1 MCVAPC
7 GPSLCECVVSGSD
20 EYVDVC
26 SSLSLTWSIIV
37 WVCECVVSGSDEWDV
52 CSSLSLTWSIIV
64 WVCAH

>member
-7 GPSLCECVVSGSD
+7 GPSLCGCVVSGSD

-37 WVCECVVSGSDEWDV
+37 WVCGCVGVWSLAVMSGCV
-52 CSSLSLTWSIIV
+52 
-64 WVCAH
+64 